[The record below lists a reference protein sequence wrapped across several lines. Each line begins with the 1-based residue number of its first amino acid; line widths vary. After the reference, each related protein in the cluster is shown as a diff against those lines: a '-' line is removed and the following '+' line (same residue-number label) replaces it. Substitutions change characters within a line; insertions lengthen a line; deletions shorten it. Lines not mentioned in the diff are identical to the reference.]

1 MANTIGTAYIN
12 IAPNMTGIQG
22 KIAGGL
28 RGAGSQFADQFGG
41 EISGRS
47 AVIVGAI
54 AGIAQAGV
62 TKAMSM
68 VTNSIGSAISR
79 VDTLNAAAKT
89 FQYMGFTAGDSAK
102 AVKDVTTSIQ
112 GLPTPLDGA
121 IRGMSA
127 LAATYGNVGL
137 GQKVFT
143 ALNDGILGMGGSADM
158 VSGAVQQL
166 SQLPLDGPLDAQT
179 WNSLRNSGLTPVMVA
194 MGKDMGKSVSQL
206 KADFGS
212 GKLTVQD
219 FTNELLKMD
228 SQGGGGLTN
237 LHTIALTATG
247 GIGTGFANM
256 QTAITRGLAA
266 IIQAIGQKNISN
278 AISEIG
284 KAFETVLKIVA
295 KDIPIAIGY
304 IKSMIDFVDKHK
316 TVFEILAV
324 MVGAAATAMLGL
336 MIAAKVSA
344 AIGAVQKAI
353 EGAQIAMAT
362 YTALTGSGTGAMVA
376 FDAAF
381 DANPIGIIVVAIAAL
396 VAGLVFFFTKTTLGK
411 RIFADFLS
419 FLTTVWNGIK
429 TGFKAVADFFTG
441 VWNGITT
448 GLAAVGNFFKGI
460 WDSISNAV
468 SAFLAFFGAHWRII
482 IAIVLGPLGLL
493 IDFVTAYWSNITG
506 AISTAVN
513 AIWGVI
519 TTVFNAIAG
528 FFSMIW
534 GAIYGAVSWYVNLV
548 WTIITTVFGA
558 VTGFMAAVFG
568 PPINAIVGAF
578 QWLGGIIGG
587 IMSGI
592 WNGITSGFNAVT
604 GFLGSVG
611 GKVIDIF
618 KGAGSWLFNAG
629 KDMINGMINGAT
641 SLLSKIGET
650 FLNIIP
656 DWIKG
661 AFKKALGIHSP
672 STVFAGYGVNT
683 GEGYVNG
690 VVSQKSKVTDAISG
704 MADAAVAG
712 MANTS
717 TSPQFAAQFATNS
730 PTATA
735 PVANGASTTG
745 NGYNG
750 PVVEQNNN
758 IYNQVDLNSVTREL
772 AWQIRR

>member
-22 KIAGGL
+22 KIASGL
-28 RGAGSQFADQFGG
+28 RGSGSQFADQFGG

-62 TKAMSM
+62 TKAMSL
-68 VTNSIGSAISR
+68 VTNSISSAIGR

-89 FQYMGFTAGDSAK
+89 FQYMGFTAADSSK
-102 AVKDVTTSIQ
+102 AVKDVTASIQ

-121 IRGMSA
+121 MRGMTA

-137 GQKVFT
+137 GQKVFS

-158 VSGAVQQL
+158 VTGAVQQL

-206 KADFGS
+206 KEDFGS

-237 LHTIALTATG
+237 LHTIAMNATG

-256 QTAITRGLAA
+256 QTAITRGLAN
-266 IIQAIGQKNISN
+266 IIQAIGQKNISD
-278 AISEIG
+278 AIAAIG
-284 KAFETVLKIVA
+284 KAFEKVLDIVA

-304 IKSMIDFVDKHK
+304 IKQMVDFVDKHK
-316 TVFEILAV
+316 GVFETLAV
-324 MVGAAATAMLGL
+324 VIGAAATAMLGL
-336 MIAAKVSA
+336 MIANKVSA

-381 DANPIGIIVVAIAAL
+381 DANPIGIIIVAITAL
-396 VAGLVFFFTKTTLGK
+396 VAGLVFFFTQTKLGK
-411 RIFADFLS
+411 QIFGDFLS
-419 FLTTVWNGIK
+419 FLGTVWDGIK
-429 TGFKAVADFFTG
+429 TGFSAVASFFTG

-460 WDSISNAV
+460 WDAISNAV
-468 SAFLAFFGAHWRII
+468 SAFLAFFDAHWRLI
-482 IAIVLGPLGLL
+482 IAIVLGPIGLL
-493 IDFVTAYWSNITG
+493 IDFVTAYWSEITG
-506 AISTAVN
+506 AISTALS
-513 AIWGVI
+513 AIW
-519 TTVFNAIAG
+519 
-528 FFSMIW
+528 
-534 GAIYGAVSWYVNLV
+534 AV
-548 WTIITTVFGA
+548 ITTVFGA
-558 VTGFMAAVFG
+558 IVGFISGVWNTIWGVITGVAGAIWGTITAVFGAIGGFMAAVFG
-568 PPINAIVGAF
+568 PPINAIIGVF
-578 QWLGGIIGG
+578 QWLGGIISGVVGG
-587 IMSGI
+587 I
-592 WNGITSGFNAVT
+592 WDGITSAFGKVT
-604 GFLGSVG
+604 SFLGGVG
-611 GKVIDIF
+611 STI
-618 KGAGSWLFNAG
+618 KGLFTSAASWLYDTG
-629 KDMINGMINGAT
+629 KNIIDGLINGAK
-641 SLLSKIGET
+641 SLLSKIGEM
-650 FLNIIP
+650 FLDIIP
-656 DWIKG
+656 GWIK
-661 AFKKALGIHSP
+661 APFKKALGINSP
-672 STVFAGYGVNT
+672 STVFTEFGVNT
-683 GEGYVNG
+683 GQGYING
-690 VVSQKSKVTDAISG
+690 VASQQANVTGAVSDMAGAAI
-704 MADAAVAG
+704 AG
-712 MANTS
+712 MTTANQPS
-717 TSPQFAAQFATNS
+717 TLAAQFS
-730 PTATA
+730 TAS
-735 PVANGASTTG
+735 PVAGQTVAQAQSAQA
-745 NGYNG
+745 GYNG

>member
-41 EISGRS
+41 EITGRS
-47 AVIVGAI
+47 AVVIGAI

-62 TKAMSM
+62 TKAMSL
-68 VTNSIGSAISR
+68 VTNSISSAIGR

-89 FQYMGFTAGDSAK
+89 FQYMGFTAGDSSK
-102 AVKDVTTSIQ
+102 AVKDVTASIQ

-158 VSGAVQQL
+158 VSGAVMQL

-237 LHTIALTATG
+237 LHSIALNATG

-256 QTAITRGLAA
+256 QTAITRGIAN
-266 IIQAIGQKNISN
+266 IIQAIGQKNISD
-278 AISEIG
+278 AIAAIG
-284 KAFETVLKIVA
+284 KGFEKVLDIIA
-295 KDIPIAIGY
+295 KDVPVAIGY
-304 IKSMIDFVDKHK
+304 IKGMIDFVDKHK

-396 VAGLVFFFTKTTLGK
+396 VAGLIFFFTKTELGK
-411 RIFADFLS
+411 KIFADFLS
-419 FLTTVWNGIK
+419 FLGTVWSGIK

-468 SAFLAFFGAHWRII
+468 QAFLTFFGEHWRII

-493 IDFVTAYWSNITG
+493 IDFVTAYWSEITG
-506 AISTAVN
+506 AISTALN

-519 TTVFNAIAG
+519 STVFNAVVGFIGGVFSTIGGYIAT
-528 FFSMIW
+528 
-534 GAIYGAVSWYVNLV
+534 AVSFYWN
-548 WTIITTVFGA
+548 IITTVFSA
-558 VTGFMAAVFG
+558 IAGFMGAVFG
-568 PPINAIVGAF
+568 PPINAIIGVF
-578 QWLGGIIGG
+578 QWLGGIVGSIVG
-587 IMSGI
+587 GI
-592 WNGITSGFNAVT
+592 WNGITSAFNAVT
-604 GFLGSVG
+604 GFLGGVG
-611 GKVIDIF
+611 SKIMGIF
-618 KGAGSWLFNAG
+618 SGAGSWLFNTG
-629 KDMINGMINGAT
+629 KDIINGLINGAS
-641 SLLSKIGET
+641 SLLSKIGEM

-656 DWIKG
+656 GWIKDP
-661 AFKKALGIHSP
+661 FKKALGIHSP
-672 STVFAGYGVNT
+672 STVFAGYAHNT
-683 GEGYVNG
+683 IDGYTNTIADRQ
-690 VVSQKSKVTDAISG
+690 SDVTGAIT
-704 MADAAVAG
+704 G
-712 MANTS
+712 MANAAMDGMT
-717 TSPQFAAQFATNS
+717 TSPIAAQFATS
-730 PTATA
+730 
-735 PVANGASTTG
+735 V
-745 NGYNG
+745 NG
-750 PVVEQNNN
+750 PVPSASATVASGNGPAADPNAPAVVQNNN

>member
-62 TKAMSM
+62 TKAMSL

-102 AVKDVTTSIQ
+102 AVKDVTASIQ

-158 VSGAVQQL
+158 VTGAVQQL

-266 IIQAIGQKNISN
+266 IIQSIGATNISN
-278 AISEIG
+278 AIASIG
-284 KAFETVLKIVA
+284 KAFETILKVIA

-304 IKSMIDFVDKHK
+304 IKEMVNFVSAHK
-316 TVFEILAV
+316 GVFETLAV
-324 MVGAAATAMLGL
+324 VVGAAAAAMIALN
-336 MIAAKVSA
+336 IAAKVSA
-344 AIGAVQKAI
+344 TIAAVTKAI

-396 VAGLVFFFTKTTLGK
+396 VAGLVFFFTKTELGK
-411 RIFADFLS
+411 RLFADFLS
-419 FLTTVWNGIK
+419 FLTTVWDGIK
-429 TGFKAVADFFTG
+429 TGFAAVADFFTG

-468 SAFLAFFGAHWRII
+468 SAFLAFFEAHWRLI

-506 AISTAVN
+506 AISTAVS

-519 TTVFNAIAG
+519 TTVFSAIAG
-528 FFSMIW
+528 FFSAIW
-534 GAIYGAVSWYVNLV
+534 GGIYAGISWYVNMV
-548 WTIITTVFGA
+548 WSIITTVFGA

-578 QWLGGIIGG
+578 QWLGGIIGS
-587 IMSGI
+587 IMGGI
-592 WNGITSGFNAVT
+592 WNGITSAFGAVT
-604 GFLGSVG
+604 GFLGGVG
-611 GKVIDIF
+611 GKIIGIF
-618 KGAGSWLFNAG
+618 AGAGSWLFNAG
-629 KDMINGMINGAT
+629 KDMINGLINGAT
-641 SLLSKIGET
+641 GLLSKIGET

-656 DWIKG
+656 GWIKG
-661 AFKKALGIHSP
+661 AFKKALGINSP
-672 STVFAGYGVNT
+672 STVFRDFGVNT

-690 VVSQKSKVTDAISG
+690 VVSQQASVTGAVTD
-704 MADAAVAG
+704 
-712 MANTS
+712 MANAAIDGMTTAS
-717 TSPQFAAQFATNS
+717 SPATVAAQVSATSPVASATLAQAQS
-730 PTATA
+730 GQA
-735 PVANGASTTG
+735 
-745 NGYNG
+745 GYNG